1 MSENKQEWFLSQKN
15 INSTKLGIFKIHPYS
30 RGIVVGNEKIEGK
43 GLLELNFNQQ
53 DLEVEKFVFEKIHI
67 VNLQIDDDMKVC
79 IDIDKS
85 LENFNNEFKNSSPHI
100 VKSLEKLTPLIEAS
114 RKQSEN
120 LMKLMPLGG
129 LSDIAKQ
136 IKASVESIK
145 PPAIIDPTD
154 KLNFV
159 NYEKY
164 FQSQAKTFYQFC
176 FEKCTLEEVDF
187 ANEVRHNLEFK
198 DNIFLKYCQILN
210 KTFLERVEFL
220 NNVFEQCVSIKECNF
235 KKPLSFK
242 THKDTQEWNL
252 AFSNSNFEGE
262 VFIIGNKLEQ
272 AKIKSS
278 TFYENVYFGLD
289 RSKSPNGECGSS
301 KINQNFILQD
311 VVFMKKAYF
320 ERCDFPLCVIES
332 CKFQDDTFFDYS
344 NFGEIRILKTLF
356 GQRASFYHATFC
368 EPILFANCIF
378 DKYLT
383 MIGSKLV
390 LNGSEFIKK
399 VRRSANDLCVLFN
412 DQGVGTI
419 SKPNNK
425 CKPDDFLKDYR
436 DGFCT
441 IKNALIK
448 NNNLLDASNY
458 HKAELY
464 CKEIELDFK
473 SQKTWRDRI
482 DLLQLWFYRHT
493 SDHHTDL
500 PKIVSC
506 IISTIGIF
514 GFLYFC
520 LNCLQQVSFFEVI
533 NPCGLTL
540 SVVASIISLPFFVFE
555 KKPFLHF
562 KRYALFLSGISIFWI
577 VCCKPKLIFGVT
589 NLMGSENYAWFQN
602 ILLVVYTLIMIVLI
616 FSLQKTAR
624 KNSII
629 PS

>member
-1 MSENKQEWFLSQKN
+1 MDRNKQEWFLSKEISN
-15 INSTKLGIFKIHPYS
+15 LKKLDVFEVSACSNGIMI
-30 RGIVVGNEKIEGK
+30 GNKRIEGE
-43 GLLELNFNQQ
+43 GLLELNFDCQ
-53 DLEVEKFVFEKIHI
+53 DMEIEKFVFEEIHI
-67 VNLQIDDDMKVC
+67 ISLQIDDVVKICV
-79 IDIDKS
+79 DIDR
-85 LENFNNEFKNSSPHI
+85 SSKQFQKETNKTSTVCAVEYEKKFEPTI
-100 VKSLEKLTPLIEAS
+100 KQYEKQLEKF
-114 RKQSEN
+114 K
-120 LMKLMPLGG
+120 
-129 LSDIAKQ
+129 
-136 IKASVESIK
+136 
-145 PPAIIDPTD
+145 
-154 KLNFV
+154 KLNPSLGIFQNINQQTELEKEYIKSPSFINPIDELI

-164 FQSQAKTFYQFC
+164 LQPQARTFYQFC

-187 ANEVRHNLEFK
+187 ANEIKHDLEFK
-198 DNIFLKYCQILN
+198 DNIFSKYCQILN
-210 KTFLERVEFL
+210 KTFLEKVEFL
-220 NNVFEQCVSIKECNF
+220 DNVFEQLVLIKECNF
-235 KKPLSFK
+235 KKSLSFK
-242 THKDTQEWNL
+242 THKDTKEWNL
-252 AFSNSNFEGE
+252 AFSNSDFEGE
-262 VFIIGNKLEQ
+262 VFVIGNKLEQ
-272 AKIKSS
+272 AKIESS

-301 KINQNFILQD
+301 KINQKFILQD
-311 VVFMKKAYF
+311 VIFIKKAYF

-344 NFGEIRILKTLF
+344 NFGEIRIFKTLF

-368 EPILFANCIF
+368 EPPLFANCIF

-390 LNGSEFIKK
+390 LNGSEFIEK

-412 DQGVGTI
+412 DQGAGTI

-506 IISTIGIF
+506 IISTMGIF

-520 LNCLQQVSFFEVI
+520 LNCLQQASFFEVI

-562 KRYALFLSGISIFWI
+562 KRYALFLFGISIFWI
-577 VCCKPKLIFGVT
+577 VCCKPKLIFGIT
-589 NLMGSENYAWFQN
+589 NLIGSENYTWFQN
-602 ILLVVYTLIMIVLI
+602 ILLIVYTLIMIVLI